1 MILKEFG
8 IGDIASIAAGEDIG
22 SLVDNVFTAKEKVFK
37 SRNKVDG
44 YRYTS
49 IAKAASNLIATFPVL
64 CSTNVSKDTASL
76 ITKMV
81 ERKACVFLQLF
92 LSAINKTNKGN
103 AVEFLRQVHQNL
115 DTSSMNL
122 DDFIDYMDA
131 YGESGQIRLSK
142 EEAAELVDVMKK
154 QNATFYDSSFNVLP
168 LNTFKIT
175 ESMDNFTVS
184 VDKSK
189 VALYE
194 AKKDKEWKKPK
205 NNGYYNDHNFN
216 SPLDSQNNN
225 DNSFNPTN
233 SNNSTS
239 NSNNTNFS
247 YTYSPKFDN
256 KPKQVNNTATLL
268 KDQDVKKM
276 NEAVP
281 SLLVVNYT
289 YMGKDNVTVQSSFI
303 IGVKAKL
310 IPTNY
315 REIIN
320 KMKKSNKPG
329 GGFGTLM
336 KLTTGELRFFKDFL
350 FAVDQNRDAILQ
362 SRQKGSREQIWKTLE
377 NRAAQSKWQLRK
389 YGSSDN
395 TATAITTVVITAED
409 ADQFFKETN
418 THITNP
424 KEAQKFIEAYNLL
437 GLVIVDD
444 VEESAL
450 VMFDDGDAY
459 FEKLAYTMLERESTD
474 KEYKKIINLMARS
487 RY

>member
-1 MILKEFG
+1 MNRYMYPILASIKFIFCILSKSGIILFFNINVIVCLVRGLMSVKGGILDTMILKEFG
-8 IGDIASIAAGEDIG
+8 IGDIADIASGGNIG
-22 SLVDNVFTAKEKVFK
+22 GLIDDMFTSKEKIFK
-37 SRNKVDG
+37 SKNKVDG
-44 YRYTS
+44 YRYSS

-76 ITKMV
+76 ITKMI

-92 LSAINKTNKGN
+92 LSAINKTSKGN

-122 DDFIDYMDA
+122 DDFIDYMDT
-131 YGESGQIRLSK
+131 YGESSQIRLSR
-142 EEAAELVDVMKK
+142 EEAAELVDVMKR

-184 VDKSK
+184 IDKSK
-189 VALYE
+189 TAMYE
-194 AKKDKEWKKPK
+194 VMYKPGKEAGILVG
-205 NNGYYNDHNFN
+205 NM
-216 SPLDSQNNN
+216 
-225 DNSFNPTN
+225 
-233 SNNSTS
+233 
-239 NSNNTNFS
+239 
-247 YTYSPKFDN
+247 
-256 KPKQVNNTATLL
+256 
-268 KDQDVKKM
+268 KDQDVKKI

-281 SLLVVNYT
+281 SLLIVNYS
-289 YMGKDNVTVQSSFI
+289 YLANNGNDHIDSSFI

-320 KMKKSNKPG
+320 KIKKSNKPA

-336 KLTTGELRFFKDFL
+336 KLTTGELKFFKDFL
-350 FAVDQNRDAILQ
+350 FAIDQNRDAILQ